1 MSVVHPEEI
10 LETILAKGCRRDKAD
25 TLRKLHEL
33 CMAEYNRHSQGAR
46 DLSIAHIARLAESHK
61 LLKLKTMW
69 NPQSADYVSL
79 IKAWEAF
86 NGPKAS
92 LASKQKGVSASKY
105 AFLEKIEDPAV
116 RSMCELIVAERDR
129 LRAELNMLKGTTT
142 WNVDLRPKT
151 PVARQDDFDLLTES
165 EISALTKAIEAKT
178 ISARDWSSTSSGG
191 VVDVRGKPI
200 YDPGYI
206 TGIEK
211 TIRVATKRK
220 AIENKSI
227 RK

>member
-10 LETILAKGCRRDKAD
+10 LEAILAKGCRRDKAD
-25 TLRKLHEL
+25 KLRKLHEL

-46 DLSIAHIARLAESHK
+46 DLSIAHIARLAESNN

-69 NPQSADYVSL
+69 NAQSADYVSL

-92 LASKQKGVSASKY
+92 LASKQKRVSAGKY
-105 AFLEKIEDPAV
+105 DFLEKIEDLAV
-116 RSMCELIVAERDR
+116 RSMCELVIAERDR

-142 WNVDLRPKT
+142 WSVDLRPKT
-151 PVARQDDFDLLTES
+151 SAARQDDFDLLTES
-165 EISALTKAIEAKT
+165 EISALTKAIDPKT
-178 ISARDWSSTSSGG
+178 LSARDWSSTSSGG

-200 YDPGYI
+200 YDPGYV

-211 TIRVATKRK
+211 IIRVATKRM
-220 AIENKSI
+220 AIENKSLC
-227 RK
+227 K